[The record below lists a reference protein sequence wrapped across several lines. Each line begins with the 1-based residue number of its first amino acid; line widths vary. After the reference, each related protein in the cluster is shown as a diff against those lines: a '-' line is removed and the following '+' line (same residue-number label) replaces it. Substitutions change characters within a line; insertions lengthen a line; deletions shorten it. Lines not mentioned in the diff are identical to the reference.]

1 MTQARSPTP
10 LQGPRLVRFLSDL
23 AVADGEVSHKDFAE
37 RLGRLIALPDSI
49 ALSMVHGRLSTMTS
63 EPMPEAGV
71 AVCRESVMADF
82 LRVRT
87 TLVETIVDSFT
98 RGAGASWLGFPTV
111 TASTPAEEMASY
123 KRYQMFYVN
132 QQREIALR
140 INKLRADV
148 RLAVCARSARLARLV
163 VLDTGLDEAL
173 SVPAQN
179 LFAEVPRLL
188 GKRFED
194 LYQRHQETIV
204 DRETDDDRQLW
215 SQPGGWL
222 AQFAGEMQGSLLAEL
237 EARLQPVLGLME
249 ALKEEGESA

>member
-1 MTQARSPTP
+1 MTKIPPPRP
-10 LQGPRLVRFLSDL
+10 LKGPRLVRFLSDL
-23 AVADGEVSHKDFAE
+23 ALADGEVSHQHFSE
-37 RLGRLIALPDSI
+37 RLGRLIDLPDSI
-49 ALSMVHGRLSTMTS
+49 ALSRVHGQLVTMTS
-63 EPMPEAGV
+63 APGPATSAAVPTESIV
-71 AVCRESVMADF
+71 AEF
-82 LRVRT
+82 LKVRT

-98 RGAGASWLGFPTV
+98 PGAGASWLSFPRV

-132 QQREIALR
+132 QQREIALG

-148 RLAVCARSARLARLV
+148 RLAVCGRSARLARLV

-173 SVPAQN
+173 SAPAQN

-222 AQFAGEMQGSLLAEL
+222 AQFAGEMQEALLAEL